1 LEHKREKY
9 IFRNKQNKPVSFIT
23 RPFTFE
29 VDEYLEKR
37 FPNYSSGAT
46 ELTLKLTDVKKDME
60 YLLDGKTSNVAW
72 EKQDY
77 EDIMKVYAFFL
88 TYKKNALLRQLEYND
103 STLAMA
109 TNLAL
114 KMMTTS
120 IPQTGSGKN

>member
-9 IFRNKQNKPVSFIT
+9 IFRNKQNKPISFIT
-23 RPFTFE
+23 IPFTFE

-109 TNLAL
+109 TNLAM